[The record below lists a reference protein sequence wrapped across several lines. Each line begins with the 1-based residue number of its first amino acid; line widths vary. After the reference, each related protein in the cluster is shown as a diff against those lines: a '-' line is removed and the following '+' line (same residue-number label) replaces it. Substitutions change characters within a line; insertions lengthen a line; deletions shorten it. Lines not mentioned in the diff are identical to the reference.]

1 MSVKFKLNRDKS
13 TVINEN
19 AIRILTINKH
29 RFVVGLQWETI
40 RAQRKAMK
48 EVKRIGKV
56 RNLDVVATREY
67 EVFQAG
73 FAPKSRQKLR
83 GAYSLIVA
91 IASLLEGCC
100 IAVIPLGVNST
111 GVEEYTLLGRTE
123 KGSIHPD
130 SDTIYS
136 EDKIK
141 QVVLD
146 LRQDLRGNNQ
156 SAVIPIYGDNNRFPW
171 VTDSLELHE
180 LLKPSNIRKEFKL
193 TALRWGMTKN
203 QLIGFTAALVMS
215 SVAVLFILS
224 YLHEQER
231 LKQAAALARIME
243 QQEINKQARYKAA
256 EAEFIRPWLKTSS
269 VPVFLSGCADGL
281 KKMHLSIE
289 GWQLAEMICTQNG
302 ISASYNRPAGSAV
315 TSEQFVKAV
324 RKFYSTEPEFNVTQT
339 SVSAFS
345 ISHTLPPNGDD
356 PLQDIGTQLLKTI
369 SLFQSVNIPASLKA
383 VEIKDKLKN
392 EQGENLPLQPWQ
404 EYTFSV
410 DTNIPP
416 DLIFKNDEYLG
427 TRLKSIIYEFGQDK
441 GTVNYKITG
450 SIYGKRNLP
459 N

>member
-1 MSVKFKLNRDKS
+1 MSVKSKLDKNKN
-13 TVINEN
+13 TIIDDN

-40 RAQRKAMK
+40 KSQRKAMK
-48 EVKRIGKV
+48 EVKRIGKA

-91 IASLLEGCC
+91 TASLLNGCC
-100 IAVIPLGVNST
+100 IAVIPLGANSS

-130 SDTIYS
+130 SDAIYS
-136 EDKIK
+136 EEKIK

-146 LRQDLRGNNQ
+146 LRQDLRGNQQ
-156 SAVIPIYGDNNRFPW
+156 SAVIPIYGDQNRFAW
-171 VTDSLELHE
+171 VTEPLEINE
-180 LLKPSNIRKEFKL
+180 LLKPANIRKEFKL
-193 TALRWGMTKN
+193 TALRWGMTKQ
-203 QLIGFTAALVMS
+203 QLIGFAAALVMS

-289 GWQLAEMICTQNG
+289 GWQLAEMICTQDG

-324 RKFYSTEPEFNVTQT
+324 REFYSTEPEFNVTQT
-339 SVSAFS
+339 SVAAFT

-356 PLQDIGTQLLKTI
+356 PLQDMGTQLLKTI
-369 SLFQSVNIPASLKA
+369 SLFQSVNIPASLK
-383 VEIKDKLKN
+383 VVDIKDKLKN
-392 EQGENLPLQPWQ
+392 EQGEILPLQPWQ
-404 EYTFSV
+404 EYTFAIE
-410 DTNIPP
+410 TNIPP
-416 DLIFKNDEYLG
+416 ELIFKNDEHLG
-427 TRLKSIIYEFGQDK
+427 MRLKSIVYEFGQDK